1 MSIRAKIALPFL
13 LLTVIVSLIGVYVVT
28 RLVTGS
34 LTERLTNQ
42 LLESGRVVS
51 DSFVRRESQHVT
63 EALRIAYTQGVAE
76 AVINE
81 NRTAAIALVEP
92 SFVSGTVENLI
103 LLSPRGVEVA
113 HLFRDSD
120 GGMQIVDQNTRIN
133 ELPIVTPFLQSQNP
147 EESPR
152 RALGTNLV
160 DNQLYYYTALPVSLD
175 GKFYGVVVVGT
186 SIRTLLPVFKQIAL
200 ADIVLYGSGG
210 QAIATTFAPADQE
223 TLDYFSISPESYQ
236 VLILSENL
244 VTGNNFEWSTRS
256 YMLAR
261 APLQIGNDRIGVF
274 GVALPLDFVL
284 QFGEDNRVLYAVLFT
299 VIMLVVLTIGG
310 FIARSIIKPLY
321 SLVNTSQAIAGGDLT
336 QRTGIRS
343 KDEIGVLANTFDDMT
358 IKLQQRTRELEE
370 ANAVLKQMDKIKSNF
385 IQISAHELRTPLT
398 LVMGYSQMLE
408 QDAKDNPELASLAHG
423 ILEGADR
430 MTDVV
435 ESMLDVSRI
444 DSDALILKR
453 INLEVKSVIRKVYKN
468 YEEALKER
476 NISFDTDG
484 LESLPPISA
493 DPELLQKVFSHLLMN
508 AIKFTPD
515 GGEVRVVGRYM
526 NGDEPPQVE
535 LEIHDTGIGI
545 APEMKSIIF
554 NKFSQ
559 TGEVLMHSSGKT
571 KFKGGGPGLGLAI
584 ARGIVQAHGGHIRVE
599 SPGHDE
605 EKFPGSS
612 FFVTLP
618 VQPLPVQKEAGNVS

>member
-1 MSIRAKIALPFL
+1 MSIRVKIALPFL

-63 EALRIAYTQGVAE
+63 EALRIAYTQGIAE
-76 AVINE
+76 AVLNE
-81 NRTAAIALVEP
+81 DRTAVITLAEP
-92 SFVSGTVENLI
+92 AFVSGTVENLI

-113 HLFRDSD
+113 HLLRNSD
-120 GGMQIVDQNTRIN
+120 GGMLIVDQNTRIN

-147 EESPR
+147 AEPPK

-160 DNQLYYYTALPVSLD
+160 NNELYYYTALPVSVN
-175 GKFYGVVVVGT
+175 GNFYGVIVVGT

-223 TLDYFSISPESYQ
+223 TLNYFSIPAESYQ
-236 VLILSENL
+236 VLILSEDL
-244 VTGNNFEWSTRS
+244 VTGNNVEWSERN

-261 APLQIGNDRIGVF
+261 APLQIGDDRVGVF

-299 VIMLVVLTIGG
+299 VIMLVVLVIGG
-310 FIARSIIKPLY
+310 LIARTIIKPLY
-321 SLVNTSQAIAGGDLT
+321 SLVRTSQAIAGGDLT
-336 QRTGIRS
+336 QRTDVKS
-343 KDEIGVLANTFDDMT
+343 KDEIGALASTFDDMT
-358 IKLQQRTRELEE
+358 IKLQQRTKELEE

-408 QDAKDNPELASLAHG
+408 QDAKENPELAGLAHG
-423 ILEGADR
+423 ILEGAER

-444 DSDALILKR
+444 DSDALNLKR
-453 INLEVKSVIRKVYKN
+453 IQMEVKGVIRKVYKS
-468 YEEALKER
+468 YEKALKER
-476 NISFDTDG
+476 NISFETNG
-484 LESLPPISA
+484 LEELPSICA
-493 DPELLQKVFSHLLMN
+493 DPELLQKVFSHLIMN

-515 GGEVRVVGRYM
+515 GGAVRVAGRFL

-535 LEIHDTGIGI
+535 LEVRDTGIGI
-545 APEMKSIIF
+545 APEMKSVIF

-584 ARGIVQAHGGHIRVE
+584 ARGIVQAHGGRIRVE

-605 EKFPGSS
+605 VNFPGSS
-612 FFVTLP
+612 FFVSLP
-618 VQPLPVQKEAGNVS
+618 VQPTVKKEAGKDS